1 MTPSS
6 VTRTS
11 WLDAI
16 SFERVNDVVLP
27 SPVKLST
34 VLSVRSK
41 LGATSP
47 MNDPNALSVDTGAV
61 LNTIVE
67 SASIP

>member
-34 VLSVRSK
+34 VLSEISK

-47 MNDPNALSVDTGAV
+47 MNDPNTLSPA
-61 LNTIVE
+61 
-67 SASIP
+67 